1 MTGTR
6 LPSLR
11 RTVFESEI
19 TLRESDP
26 VFVMMQFGS
35 TIDYMAAVY
44 RKATE
49 ITNGKEVTI
58 DEYFAPIRDV
68 FEEGRATGHNMSEV
82 TAWMYPPKTDAI
94 DAGWLIDQMNGDCD
108 YCEHLTNLRD
118 SSPCANC
125 IHAPVGSIVPDE
137 FTRNRWELTK
147 TWRPSIEERTVY
159 PG

>member
-1 MTGTR
+1 M
-6 LPSLR
+6 PSLR
-11 RTVFESEI
+11 RTVFEGEI
-19 TLRESDP
+19 TLRESNP
-26 VFVMMQFGS
+26 VFVMMQFGT

-68 FEEGRATGHNMSEV
+68 FEGEYATGDYIDEV
-82 TAWMYPPKTDAI
+82 TAWMYPPKPDAI
-94 DAGWLIDQMNGDCD
+94 DAEWLINQMNGDCD

-118 SSPCANC
+118 TTPCANC
-125 IHAPVGSIVPDE
+125 IHAPVGSIIPDE
-137 FTRNRWELTK
+137 TTKNRWELTK

>member
-1 MTGTR
+1 
-6 LPSLR
+6 
-11 RTVFESEI
+11 
-19 TLRESDP
+19 
-26 VFVMMQFGS
+26 MMQFGE
-35 TIDYMAAVY
+35 TIDYMTAIY

-68 FEEGRATGHNMSEV
+68 FEEGHATGHNMNEV
-82 TAWMYPPKTDAI
+82 TAWMYPPKPDAI
-94 DAGWLIDQMNGDCD
+94 DADWLIDQMNGDCD

-118 SSPCANC
+118 NSPCMSC
-125 IHAPVGSIVPDE
+125 VHAPIGSIVPDE
-137 FTRNRWELTK
+137 NTRNRWELTK